1 MDYNDI
7 NKRILELCKE
17 KNWSEYKL
25 SQESN
30 IPNSSINAM
39 FKHNHV
45 PTIHNLKKIC
55 DAFQI
60 TLSQFF
66 DNHLFNT
73 SNNTSLYIE
82 LWNQLNINDQE
93 KVLIYMHGLLH
104 KEMPKEDFNNDIWR
118 IEKNST
124 TAY

>member
-1 MDYNDI
+1 MDYNEV
-7 NKRILELCKE
+7 NKRILELCE
-17 KNWSEYKL
+17 QKNWSEYKL
-25 SQESN
+25 SQEAK

-55 DAFQI
+55 DAFEI

-66 DNHLFNT
+66 DSYLFGN
-73 SNNTSLYIE
+73 NNTHLYVE
-82 LWNQLNINDQE
+82 LWNDLTVSDRE

-104 KEMPKEDFNNDIWR
+104 KEIKKEDFNNDI
-118 IEKNST
+118 
-124 TAY
+124 

>member
-1 MDYNDI
+1 
-7 NKRILELCKE
+7 
-17 KNWSEYKL
+17 
-25 SQESN
+25 
-30 IPNSSINAM
+30 M

-82 LWNQLNINDQE
+82 LWNHLNINDQE

-104 KEMPKEDFNNDIWR
+104 KEMPKEDFNNDI
-118 IEKNST
+118 
-124 TAY
+124 

>member
-1 MDYNDI
+1 MDYNNV
-7 NKRILELCKE
+7 NKRILELCE
-17 KNWSEYKL
+17 RRNWSEYKL
-25 SQESN
+25 SRIAN

-39 FKHNHV
+39 FKYNHV

-66 DNHLFNT
+66 NSKLFGQ
-73 SNNTSLYIE
+73 NNKDQLYIE

-93 KVLIYMHGLLH
+93 KVIIYMHGLLH
-104 KEMPKEDFNNDIWR
+104 KEIQKEDFKNDL
-118 IEKNST
+118 
-124 TAY
+124 